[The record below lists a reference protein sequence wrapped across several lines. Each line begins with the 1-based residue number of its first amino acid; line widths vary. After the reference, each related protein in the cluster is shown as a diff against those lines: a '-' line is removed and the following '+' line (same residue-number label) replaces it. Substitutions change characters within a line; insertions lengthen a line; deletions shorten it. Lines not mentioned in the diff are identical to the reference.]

1 MELII
6 DELQYAS
13 MAEFF
18 GAYVQPISRRTKVKP
33 AEIVSRMYNH
43 QYGHPTFKSKAL
55 DERKLAFSSHTNSA
69 SIHYANFF
77 ISSWATQL
85 VGDRAHREV
94 GDLTHDPKELDPQ
107 FAHIPVHLAASAN
120 ESSGTKGVKTVTKD
134 NMMFFRLA
142 DWATMFQTWS
152 PLVWYLYGGTYLNDY
167 VRNAIS
173 NVAKVAGTALGQEA
187 GKHISTAGTAV
198 ASYAKSPVIVGITAA
213 LISIPLA
220 PVLAPA
226 VLGSPAAGMQAR
238 TGNIGARSLFAGA
251 QAVAMSGALLVIG
264 YIGLGGV
271 AGAGERV
278 G

>member
-18 GAYVQPISRRTKVKP
+18 GAYVQPILRRTKVKP

-85 VGDRAHREV
+85 VGDHAHREV

-120 ESSGTKGVKTVTKD
+120 ESSGAKGVKTV
-134 NMMFFRLA
+134 MMMSFRLA
-142 DWATMFQTWS
+142 DRATLFQTWS
-152 PLVWYLYGGTYLNDY
+152 LLVWYLYGGTSLNDY
-167 VRNAIS
+167 V
-173 NVAKVAGTALGQEA
+173 
-187 GKHISTAGTAV
+187 
-198 ASYAKSPVIVGITAA
+198 
-213 LISIPLA
+213 
-220 PVLAPA
+220 
-226 VLGSPAAGMQAR
+226 
-238 TGNIGARSLFAGA
+238 FAF
-251 QAVAMSGALLVIG
+251 
-264 YIGLGGV
+264 
-271 AGAGERV
+271 
-278 G
+278 